1 MLQIDCK
8 NTKSSEKFEVNQ
20 AFLHISEQIK
30 SDLRK
35 KTYDEAINF
44 LVGKL
49 GYNDLCSK
57 KLKTE
62 KFSSDY
68 INGVVDFGRAPVL
81 VDICEK
87 LKEATV
93 SSIAEEIAARESV
106 KVVLIAG
113 PSSSGKTTFCKK
125 LSFALEQQGLKPC
138 SMSLDD
144 YYVSHD
150 RTPKDEDGELDY
162 ESIYALDIDI
172 IQRDLK
178 LLLAGKEVELPSY
191 DFGSDTRTPSGRVIS
206 LKEDS
211 VLVIEGIHALNPMLT
226 GDIPEENIFRIYISG
241 LTTYMLPDSTLFP
254 TTDNR
259 LLRRMVRDAQYR
271 NTNAQQTL
279 ARWPSVRRGEE
290 KWVVPFQENAD
301 VNFCTGFQYEICL
314 LKLHAIPLLEAVP
327 EDAPEYEEAQRL
339 IKVCHLYNSIPVD
352 VLPPY
357 SLLRE
362 FLGGSAFDE
371 EVID

>member
-279 ARWPSVRRGEE
+279 ARWSSVRRGEE